1 MSNILRTIRSID
13 WILMFSALML
23 VFFGLTTMKSFSGTE
38 SAFSQYFFIRQII
51 WVALSLFVF
60 FIALFID
67 WSFFKT
73 NSIFLILFYI
83 VILLTLVLLLIT
95 NRSVRGAE
103 SWFSVGSIALEPSE
117 FMKPVLLLLLAK
129 YFSRRHVE
137 IARLRTLII
146 SGTYV
151 FVPTLLVFLQPDFG
165 SAVLLGFLWLGMS
178 LVGGIKIRHLI
189 FLTIIGLFVAFS
201 LWQFALLPYQKARI
215 VAFISP
221 QSDIRGTGYHALQ
234 SMIAVGSGELF
245 GRGIGYGMQSRLAFL
260 PEHETDFIFA
270 AFAEEWG
277 FVGVVIFFFFFAV
290 VIWRILRAGIYAES
304 NFERLFAMG
313 LALLIFFQASI
324 HIGMNVGIFPITGL
338 SMPMVSYGGSGLVTT
353 FLSIGILQSMLLH
366 RKWILIGR
374 EIRYEEG
381 FVGA

>member
-165 SAVLLGFLWLGMS
+165 SAVLLGFLWLGMF
-178 LVGGIKIRHLI
+178 LVG
-189 FLTIIGLFVAFS
+189 
-201 LWQFALLPYQKARI
+201 RI
-215 VAFISP
+215 
-221 QSDIRGTGYHALQ
+221 
-234 SMIAVGSGELF
+234 
-245 GRGIGYGMQSRLAFL
+245 
-260 PEHETDFIFA
+260 
-270 AFAEEWG
+270 
-277 FVGVVIFFFFFAV
+277 
-290 VIWRILRAGIYAES
+290 
-304 NFERLFAMG
+304 
-313 LALLIFFQASI
+313 
-324 HIGMNVGIFPITGL
+324 
-338 SMPMVSYGGSGLVTT
+338 
-353 FLSIGILQSMLLH
+353 
-366 RKWILIGR
+366 
-374 EIRYEEG
+374 
-381 FVGA
+381 